1 MIKAIKHLMKASPQA
16 FEVLSEDESTVT
28 GSPRELI
35 WHQDVEMREKLNG
48 TEAMF
53 ANGRD
58 LQRRVPLVPTSLSPL
73 GDQKPRGSGRK
84 IEDRESSH
92 PKSRQTES
100 HLGALCLSGSETY
113 VSNTTILKMH
123 VDGPKSCLPL
133 CRFHLGGMGL
143 RHLSPHFSKD

>member
-1 MIKAIKHLMKASPQA
+1 MITVIKHLIKASPQA
-16 FEVLSEDESTVT
+16 FEVMSEDEPMVT

-35 WHQDVEMREKLNG
+35 WHQDVEMREKLNR
-48 TEAMF
+48 TEGMF

-58 LQRRVPLVPTSLSPL
+58 LQWRVPLVPTSLSPL
-73 GDQKPRGSGRK
+73 GDRKPRGSGRK
-84 IEDRESSH
+84 MEDRESSH
-92 PKSRQTES
+92 PESRQTES